1 MKVIEGGV
9 TAPKGFKANGYKE
22 GKYGVA
28 IIISEKEAVGAGVF
42 TTNRVVAH
50 PVVLSKEL
58 IKNRDKFRAIVAN
71 SGNANCFT
79 KDGMEDA
86 KEMQRL
92 VAELFN
98 IKEDEVLVAS
108 TGVIGRKMDMSIIK
122 DRINKVYNLL
132 KEGNSSINAAKAIM
146 TTDTKPKEIAV
157 EFEINGKIVRVGGIA
172 KGAGMIAPNMLH
184 ATMLC
189 FITTDIEIDK
199 KSLTDVLQRVVDKTF
214 NNISVDG
221 DTSTNDTVFILANGL
236 SGVNYNECKEE
247 FENALLFVCRELAKM
262 IVKDG
267 EGATKFME
275 VVVKGAKTEDD
286 AVKASKAIVNSL
298 LVKTAVFGGDPNW
311 GRIVAAVGYSGAD
324 FNPEVVDVVL
334 SNYKDEVYLVK
345 DGIPLADEG
354 TEELKK
360 AEEIMKADEIKI
372 IVDLKMGE
380 FENVCYGCDLSY
392 EYVRINAEYTT

>member
-1 MKVIEGGV
+1 MRVIEGGV
-9 TAPKGFKANGYKE
+9 VSPKGFKANGYKE

-28 IIISEKEAVGAGVF
+28 IIISEKEAVGAGTF
-42 TTNRVVAH
+42 TTNKVVAY
-50 PVVLSKEL
+50 PVVLSREL

-79 KDGMEDA
+79 KDGMKDA
-86 KEMQRL
+86 KEMQKL
-92 VAELFN
+92 IAELFN
-98 IKEDEVLVAS
+98 IREDEVLVAS
-108 TGVIGRKMDMSIIK
+108 TGVIGRKMDMNIIK
-122 DRINKVYNLL
+122 DRINKVYNLI

-157 EFEINGKIVRVGGIA
+157 EFEVNGKVVRVGGIA

-199 KSLTDVLQRVVDKTF
+199 ESLTNVLQRVVDKTF

-221 DTSTNDTVFILANGL
+221 DTSTNDTVFVLANGL

-247 FENALLFVCRELAKM
+247 FENALLYVCRELAKM

-275 VVVKGAKTEDD
+275 VVVKGSKTKED
-286 AVKASKAIVNSL
+286 AIKASKAVVNSL

-324 FNPEVVDVVL
+324 FNPEIVDIIL

-360 AEEIMKADEIKI
+360 AEEIMKSEEIKI
-372 IVDLKMGE
+372 VVDLKMGE